1 MSDFYNIQNYNIL
14 LNRYTV
20 DNPVEKIIKNWSG
33 DTLFQLFLYLI
44 RINNKEN
51 EDYNTKEEI
60 IYFLRNELQNRVIEH
75 DAKLLKID

>member
-33 DTLFQLFLYLI
+33 DTLFHLFLYLI